1 MTNTQLKQLD
11 GSKLAKL
18 CNSLDWDTEYELI
31 LRIED
36 EMEFRYT
43 DIFIKQLLEKN
54 K

>member
-1 MTNTQLKQLD
+1 MTNTKLKQLD
-11 GSKLAKL
+11 GSQLAKL

-36 EMEFRYT
+36 EMDFRYT
-43 DIFIKQLLEKN
+43 DSYINQLLENN